1 MSTSPKKPTGQR
13 EGVSY
18 AHKNRDNLPR
28 ANAPSGLSKTHM
40 RSNFYV
46 ASDPERVRIQQ
57 EEYIA
62 KQVKGNRLF
71 KPSPYG
77 LEGPAVKRK
86 PRTPRIPR
94 EELEGIR
101 QRMDAFKKTRMHNEA
116 VKAQS
121 KTQTPAKAQAQA
133 KSQTQTKAQSGTEN
147 LEKMRRKAAFMA
159 RRQVQTH
166 SQSRT
171 HQKSKTQKR

>member
-94 EELEGIR
+94 EELDGIK
-101 QRMDAFKKTRMHNEA
+101 QRMAAFKKARMNNEA
-116 VKAQS
+116 VK
-121 KTQTPAKAQAQA
+121 TQH
-133 KSQTQTKAQSGTEN
+133 QTQTQAKTQPQAKVQNGAAN
-147 LEKMRRKAAFMA
+147 LDKMARKAAFMA

>member
-1 MSTSPKKPTGQR
+1 MSTPPKKPAGQR

-86 PRTPRIPR
+86 PQTPRIPR

-121 KTQTPAKAQAQA
+121 KTQAQA
-133 KSQTQTKAQSGTEN
+133 QTKAQSGAAN
-147 LEKMRRKAAFMA
+147 LDKMRRKALFMA

-166 SQSRT
+166 SQSRI